1 MKTKIYLSLGLMAG
15 AMLAGSGT
23 SADAF
28 WAGRGANGGWAVG
41 GVVRPPVVVDHY
53 YGGGCWR
60 CAPLYAPGAALAGA
74 AIGAAAATAAAGSA
88 AAPPPASSSSTT
100 VTSNTN
106 VAVTTAPPASSSAG
120 SSKSAPACVS
130 SLSADA
136 RIIYNAARAAGAN
149 ASNVKDVVTAQT
161 RSLVMAGKIPQATA
175 KADAT
180 SAGQCI
186 AQAS

>member
-1 MKTKIYLSLGLMAG
+1 MKTTMRLSLGLFAG
-15 AMLAGSGT
+15 AMLLASNT

-28 WAGRGANGGWAVG
+28 WAARGAAGGWAVG
-41 GVVRPPVVVDHY
+41 GIVRPPVVVNHY
-53 YGGGCWR
+53 YGAGCWR
-60 CAPLYAPGAALAGA
+60 CAPLYAPGAAIAGA
-74 AIGAAAATAAAGSA
+74 AIGAAAATAAAGA
-88 AAPPPASSSSTT
+88 AAALAPSSSSTT
-100 VTSNTN
+100 VTTNTN
-106 VAVTTAPPASSSAG
+106 VAVTTAPSSSSGG
-120 SSKSAPACVS
+120 SKAAPACVS

-136 RIIYNAARAAGAN
+136 RIIYNAAKSAGAN

-161 RSLVMAGKIPQATA
+161 RSLVMAGKIPQSTA

>member
-1 MKTKIYLSLGLMAG
+1 MKTTMRLSLGLFAA
-15 AMLAGSGT
+15 AMFLVSNT

-28 WAGRGANGGWAVG
+28 WAGRGAAGGWAVG
-41 GVVRPPVVVDHY
+41 GIVRPPVVVNHY

-88 AAPPPASSSSTT
+88 AAAAPASSSTT
-100 VTSNTN
+100 VVNNTN
-106 VAVTTAPPASSSAG
+106 VAVSSAAPASSSGGG
-120 SSKSAPACVS
+120 SKAAPACVS

-136 RIIYNAARAAGAN
+136 RIIYNAAKSAGAN

-161 RSLVMAGKIPQATA
+161 RSLVMAGKIPQSTA